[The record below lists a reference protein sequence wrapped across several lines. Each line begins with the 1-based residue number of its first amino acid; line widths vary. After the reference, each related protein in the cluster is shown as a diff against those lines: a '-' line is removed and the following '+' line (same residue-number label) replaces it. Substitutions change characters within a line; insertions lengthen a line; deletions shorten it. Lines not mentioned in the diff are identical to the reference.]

1 MNEFN
6 AKEET
11 PLSLPLERDYRP
23 AEPVSDEKVVEFV
36 RDLKEKGLFT
46 LYKEM
51 FARLTR
57 VVVPEYKE
65 AFERLVVRL
74 DSLARTRGGRIRADV
89 DTTVF
94 EASIEVILPF
104 FEFGNFNEKELLR
117 QLTDAYS
124 ISFEPT
130 DDGCVRLQII
140 APYFDIVIPG
150 ALPMDEKMIALLEE
164 LFGDDF

>member
-65 AFERLVVRL
+65 AFERLGRP
-74 DSLARTRGGRIRADV
+74 ARQPCPRAGRPNPRRC
-89 DTTVF
+89 
-94 EASIEVILPF
+94 
-104 FEFGNFNEKELLR
+104 GH
-117 QLTDAYS
+117 
-124 ISFEPT
+124 
-130 DDGCVRLQII
+130 DG
-140 APYFDIVIPG
+140 F
-150 ALPMDEKMIALLEE
+150 
-164 LFGDDF
+164 